1 MKKESILGQFA
12 KYTSLNVA
20 GMIGLSCYILADTF
34 FISKGLGADGLAA
47 LNLAI
52 PVYNF
57 INGTG
62 LMMGMG
68 GATRYSILKGQ
79 NEEEKANQYFT
90 TCVKSTILI
99 ALLFTLAGVFLSRH
113 ITTLLGA
120 NEQVFQMTDTYL
132 KVILIFA
139 PMFMMNNVLLCFMR
153 NDGNPRLSMIAMLTG
168 SFSNIVL
175 DYVFIFPFGMG
186 IFGAVLATGF
196 APIISMGVLSTSILR
211 GKNSFHLGRTEASV
225 RKLGD
230 IMSLGLS
237 SLVSELSSGIVIIVF
252 NFIIL
257 GLMGNTGVAAYG
269 VIANISLV
277 VVSMY
282 TGIAQGIQ
290 PIVSSSFGAGD
301 WKNVQKVFRYA
312 LVCVLGVSFA
322 VYLCVC
328 LFAGDITAI
337 FNSEGDRVLQE
348 TAVYGLRIY
357 FLACP
362 FAGFN
367 IITAVYFSST
377 DKPLPSQLIS
387 LMRGFFVIVP
397 VTFLLSAVLQMT
409 GVWLSF
415 PTAEL
420 LTAVFAF
427 GCRKKIRNTV

>member
-1 MKKESILGQFA
+1 
-12 KYTSLNVA
+12 
-20 GMIGLSCYILADTF
+20 
-34 FISKGLGADGLAA
+34 
-47 LNLAI
+47 
-52 PVYNF
+52 
-57 INGTG
+57 
-62 LMMGMG
+62 
-68 GATRYSILKGQ
+68 
-79 NEEEKANQYFT
+79 
-90 TCVKSTILI
+90 
-99 ALLFTLAGVFLSRH
+99 
-113 ITTLLGA
+113 
-120 NEQVFQMTDTYL
+120 
-132 KVILIFA
+132 
-139 PMFMMNNVLLCFMR
+139 
-153 NDGNPRLSMIAMLTG
+153 
-168 SFSNIVL
+168 
-175 DYVFIFPFGMG
+175 
-186 IFGAVLATGF
+186 
-196 APIISMGVLSTSILR
+196 
-211 GKNSFHLGRTEASV
+211 
-225 RKLGD
+225 
-230 IMSLGLS
+230 
-237 SLVSELSSGIVIIVF
+237 
-252 NFIIL
+252 
-257 GLMGNTGVAAYG
+257 
-269 VIANISLV
+269 
-277 VVSMY
+277 MY

-312 LVCVLGVSFA
+312 LVCVLGVSLA